1 MNTRLFKTKFR
12 KFHHEASRTPPN
24 LARRLAVSAG
34 LALLGLA
41 IISEDKAMAIE
52 EPTFKVVQ
60 KLEQFEIREYEP
72 ALVARVEVTGDFEG
86 AGNQGFRTL
95 ADFIFG
101 KNRSKTKIDMTAPVA
116 MSEKIAMTAP
126 VAMSGEKGQFQV
138 EFTMPKSYTKATLPE
153 PIDPRVQI
161 IEVPAKLRAVHRYSG
176 GWSEEKYL
184 EHKGLLL
191 SLIEKNGYEAM
202 GAPVFSRFDPPF
214 IPWFLRHNEVWIEVR
229 PRVQTPTSEQKNPNH
244 HQ

>member
-1 MNTRLFKTKFR
+1 MNTRFFQSKAR
-12 KFHHEASRTPPN
+12 KFHHKSSTAPPN
-24 LARRLAVSAG
+24 LARRLMFCAG

-41 IISEDKAMAIE
+41 VISEDKAMALE
-52 EPTFKVVQ
+52 EPAFKIVQ

-72 ALVARVEVTGDFEG
+72 ALVARVEITGDFES
-86 AGNQGFRTL
+86 AGNQGFRAL

-126 VAMSGEKGQFQV
+126 VAIRGEKGQFQV
-138 EFTMPKSYTKATLPE
+138 EFTMPKAFTKETLPE
-153 PIDPRVQI
+153 PTDPKVQI

-176 GWSEEKYL
+176 SWSEEKYL
-184 EHKGLLL
+184 EHKDLLL
-191 SLIEKNGYEAM
+191 SLIEKNGYEAI

-229 PRVQTPTSEQKNPNH
+229 SKVQAPASEKNSPKH
-244 HQ
+244 P